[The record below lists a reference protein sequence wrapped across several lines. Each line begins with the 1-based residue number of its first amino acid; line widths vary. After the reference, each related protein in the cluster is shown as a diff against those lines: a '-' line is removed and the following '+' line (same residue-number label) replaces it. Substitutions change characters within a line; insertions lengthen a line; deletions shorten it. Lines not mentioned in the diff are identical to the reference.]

1 MFVLALKQPEVSKPS
16 LQPDSALDTDDGI
29 TQGTDAD
36 AGCPSAFDE
45 EDDIAVADCG
55 LDDEFESWMDQIS
68 LDINDRQDYKPFPSK
83 MFALLFF
90 LVHGPH
96 PIGNRTLMFIWFIL
110 NQTGISVPSLK
121 AVRSFKLP
129 GLDLPKRHV
138 SSQGNPFYCQSVV
151 STLQLCMANPKIASS
166 LTRYPVQTEGAVEEI
181 YLGSVWNDD
190 ERFQAPM
197 AALPNGEHI
206 FVRDCITFEHHSLG
220 TTKAVIVKFF
230 EKNTLQGVHA
240 KVELLLNC
248 YQYQYVTENTNCY
261 LPDDCCVIYGAQVI
275 HFTSIIGVANPP
287 LSVIKWTE
295 AGIQRFSN
303 EEKMQY
309 FASNEW
315 KEKAGEKKVIM
326 VPLILF
332 TDDTSGNR
340 SKKWNKFESWYLLLA
355 GLGRHANAKPSNIHF
370 LTTSNKV
377 SPLDQSVP
385 IVEELLLLESEGIEA
400 YDAFSDCQ
408 VLVVAPLICVICDNP
423 RAKELCNQ
431 LASSTRK
438 YCRICMADK
447 IDSPDFIGVP
457 RTRALSLSQM
467 EEISSQTSISRTY
480 NTRKKYGIKE
490 HYNPML
496 HTNIRADIYKATPLE
511 ALHVFAL
518 GASKYFLQLFM
529 PDFTHD
535 QKTEILALIKAFNMS
550 GFTTKMYGNVCY
562 YYNSFVG
569 RDFKAWSQMAIF
581 ILSPYLD
588 AGRKE
593 VLLNYS
599 KVFAIAYA
607 KSYNRHL
614 KEQWKS
620 VCQNFIDSVKVHF
633 PNLLRRPKMHL
644 ILHLIE
650 CLEQYGPTSAFSA
663 ERCESFNS
671 DVRAQN
677 IYSNRQAPSR
687 DIGKHF
693 AVLEHVRHI
702 IDGGRYGQESVG
714 ALTVSVPGMEK
725 CTLFGLAQHDPP
737 YVLSFHHVQLNDK
750 VTTEC
755 RGIVAQSFQLL
766 HTGDY
771 VELDVPCELKFGVL
785 LSVCKLAVGS
795 TVCFIQMFEP
805 MFIRIG
811 EPLLSDTDCPMFELS
826 RNIEAVE
833 GCKVL
838 KAVSFVHDCFSEG
851 CHFEEMVLQ
860 SRPQAL
866 HSSWNVVLG
875 VISAAASLPRYI
887 VYTSIT

>member
-1 MFVLALKQPEVSKPS
+1 MADSGTADEQKKVEVPECKMQKEDVQVALQQKMIKGDSCFKCHYALERHKNTRSHCMFVLALKQPEVSKPS

-29 TQGTDAD
+29 TQGTDED
-36 AGCPSAFDE
+36 AGCPSAFDD

-55 LDDEFESWMDQIS
+55 QQNSYVYLVYFESDWDFSSKPES
-68 LDINDRQDYKPFPSK
+68 L
-83 MFALLFF
+83 
-90 LVHGPH
+90 
-96 PIGNRTLMFIWFIL
+96 
-110 NQTGISVPSLK
+110 
-121 AVRSFKLP
+121 
-129 GLDLPKRHV
+129 
-138 SSQGNPFYCQSVV
+138 
-151 STLQLCMANPKIASS
+151 
-166 LTRYPVQTEGAVEEI
+166 
-181 YLGSVWNDD
+181 WNDD

-230 EKNTLQGVHA
+230 EK
-240 KVELLLNC
+240 
-248 YQYQYVTENTNCY
+248 
-261 LPDDCCVIYGAQVI
+261 
-275 HFTSIIGVANPP
+275 
-287 LSVIKWTE
+287 
-295 AGIQRFSN
+295 
-303 EEKMQY
+303 EKMQY

-315 KEKAGEKKVIM
+315 KEKAGGKKVIM

-447 IDSPDFIGVP
+447 IDSPDVIGVP

-480 NTRKKYGIKE
+480 NTR
-490 HYNPML
+490 
-496 HTNIRADIYKATPLE
+496 
-511 ALHVFAL
+511 
-518 GASKYFLQLFM
+518 
-529 PDFTHD
+529 
-535 QKTEILALIKAFNMS
+535 
-550 GFTTKMYGNVCY
+550 VC
-562 YYNSFVG
+562 
-569 RDFKAWSQMAIF
+569 
-581 ILSPYLD
+581 
-588 AGRKE
+588 
-593 VLLNYS
+593 
-599 KVFAIAYA
+599 IAYA

-633 PNLLRRPKMHL
+633 LNLLRRPKMHL

-650 CLEQYGPTSAFSA
+650 SFEQYGPTSAFSA

-702 IDGGRYGQESVG
+702 VDGGRYGQESVG

-755 RGIVAQSFQLL
+755 RGIVAQSFQLI

-805 MFIRIG
+805 LFIRIG

-851 CHFEEMVLQ
+851 CHFEEMGCTQTIETVEWMQSIRPLLWYFEDMVIAVLIEGE
-860 SRPQAL
+860 RTRDL
-866 HSSWNVVLG
+866 
-875 VISAAASLPRYI
+875 IE
-887 VYTSIT
+887 

>member
-55 LDDEFESWMDQIS
+55 QQNSYVYLVYFESDWDFSSKPES
-68 LDINDRQDYKPFPSK
+68 L
-83 MFALLFF
+83 
-90 LVHGPH
+90 
-96 PIGNRTLMFIWFIL
+96 
-110 NQTGISVPSLK
+110 
-121 AVRSFKLP
+121 
-129 GLDLPKRHV
+129 
-138 SSQGNPFYCQSVV
+138 
-151 STLQLCMANPKIASS
+151 
-166 LTRYPVQTEGAVEEI
+166 
-181 YLGSVWNDD
+181 WNDD

-240 KVELLLNC
+240 EVELLLNC

-315 KEKAGEKKVIM
+315 KEKAGGKKVIM

-340 SKKWNKFESWYLLLA
+340 SKTFSLLA
-355 GLGRHANAKPSNIHF
+355 LAVMRMLS
-370 LTTSNKV
+370 
-377 SPLDQSVP
+377 QSVP

-480 NTRKKYGIKE
+480 NT
-490 HYNPML
+490 H
-496 HTNIRADIYKATPLE
+496 
-511 ALHVFAL
+511 
-518 GASKYFLQLFM
+518 
-529 PDFTHD
+529 
-535 QKTEILALIKAFNMS
+535 
-550 GFTTKMYGNVCY
+550 
-562 YYNSFVG
+562 
-569 RDFKAWSQMAIF
+569 
-581 ILSPYLD
+581 

-702 IDGGRYGQESVG
+702 IDGGRYGQE
-714 ALTVSVPGMEK
+714 
-725 CTLFGLAQHDPP
+725 
-737 YVLSFHHVQLNDK
+737 
-750 VTTEC
+750 
-755 RGIVAQSFQLL
+755 R
-766 HTGDY
+766 
-771 VELDVPCELKFGVL
+771 
-785 LSVCKLAVGS
+785 
-795 TVCFIQMFEP
+795 
-805 MFIRIG
+805 
-811 EPLLSDTDCPMFELS
+811 
-826 RNIEAVE
+826 
-833 GCKVL
+833 
-838 KAVSFVHDCFSEG
+838 
-851 CHFEEMVLQ
+851 
-860 SRPQAL
+860 
-866 HSSWNVVLG
+866 
-875 VISAAASLPRYI
+875 
-887 VYTSIT
+887 

>member
-1 MFVLALKQPEVSKPS
+1 MAEGCGADYTCEECCVSFKCHYALERHKKTRSHCMFVLALKQPEVSKPS

-55 LDDEFESWMDQIS
+55 QQNSYVYLVYFESDWDFSSKPES
-68 LDINDRQDYKPFPSK
+68 L
-83 MFALLFF
+83 
-90 LVHGPH
+90 
-96 PIGNRTLMFIWFIL
+96 
-110 NQTGISVPSLK
+110 
-121 AVRSFKLP
+121 
-129 GLDLPKRHV
+129 
-138 SSQGNPFYCQSVV
+138 
-151 STLQLCMANPKIASS
+151 
-166 LTRYPVQTEGAVEEI
+166 
-181 YLGSVWNDD
+181 WNDD

-240 KVELLLNC
+240 EVELLLNC

-315 KEKAGEKKVIM
+315 KEKAGGKKVIM

-702 IDGGRYGQESVG
+702 IDGGRYGQE
-714 ALTVSVPGMEK
+714 
-725 CTLFGLAQHDPP
+725 
-737 YVLSFHHVQLNDK
+737 
-750 VTTEC
+750 
-755 RGIVAQSFQLL
+755 R
-766 HTGDY
+766 
-771 VELDVPCELKFGVL
+771 
-785 LSVCKLAVGS
+785 
-795 TVCFIQMFEP
+795 
-805 MFIRIG
+805 
-811 EPLLSDTDCPMFELS
+811 
-826 RNIEAVE
+826 
-833 GCKVL
+833 
-838 KAVSFVHDCFSEG
+838 
-851 CHFEEMVLQ
+851 
-860 SRPQAL
+860 
-866 HSSWNVVLG
+866 
-875 VISAAASLPRYI
+875 
-887 VYTSIT
+887 

>member
-1 MFVLALKQPEVSKPS
+1 MAEGCGADYTCEECCVSFKCHYALERHKKTRSHCMFVLALKQPEVSKPS

-166 LTRYPVQTEGAVEEI
+166 LTRYPVQTEGA
-181 YLGSVWNDD
+181 
-190 ERFQAPM
+190 
-197 AALPNGEHI
+197 
-206 FVRDCITFEHHSLG
+206 
-220 TTKAVIVKFF
+220 
-230 EKNTLQGVHA
+230 
-240 KVELLLNC
+240 
-248 YQYQYVTENTNCY
+248 
-261 LPDDCCVIYGAQVI
+261 
-275 HFTSIIGVANPP
+275 
-287 LSVIKWTE
+287 
-295 AGIQRFSN
+295 
-303 EEKMQY
+303 
-309 FASNEW
+309 
-315 KEKAGEKKVIM
+315 
-326 VPLILF
+326 
-332 TDDTSGNR
+332 
-340 SKKWNKFESWYLLLA
+340 
-355 GLGRHANAKPSNIHF
+355 
-370 LTTSNKV
+370 
-377 SPLDQSVP
+377 SVP

-447 IDSPDFIGVP
+447 IDSPDVIGVP

-467 EEISSQTSISRTY
+467 EEIYSQTSIGRTY

-620 VCQNFIDSVKVHF
+620 VCQNFIDSIKVHF

-702 IDGGRYGQESVG
+702 IDGGRYGQERCGDSLRTLCSTKPMQAFLYQTSVKELSAHEGIYKPGTPRLVSKQSGHLSVG

-750 VTTEC
+750 VTKEC
-755 RGIVAQSFQLL
+755 RGIVAQSFQLV

-826 RNIEAVE
+826 RNIEA
-833 GCKVL
+833 
-838 KAVSFVHDCFSEG
+838 
-851 CHFEEMVLQ
+851 
-860 SRPQAL
+860 
-866 HSSWNVVLG
+866 
-875 VISAAASLPRYI
+875 
-887 VYTSIT
+887 

>member
-16 LQPDSALDTDDGI
+16 LQSDSALDTDDGI
-29 TQGTDAD
+29 TQ
-36 AGCPSAFDE
+36 
-45 EDDIAVADCG
+45 
-55 LDDEFESWMDQIS
+55 
-68 LDINDRQDYKPFPSK
+68 
-83 MFALLFF
+83 
-90 LVHGPH
+90 
-96 PIGNRTLMFIWFIL
+96 
-110 NQTGISVPSLK
+110 
-121 AVRSFKLP
+121 
-129 GLDLPKRHV
+129 
-138 SSQGNPFYCQSVV
+138 
-151 STLQLCMANPKIASS
+151 
-166 LTRYPVQTEGAVEEI
+166 
-181 YLGSVWNDD
+181 
-190 ERFQAPM
+190 
-197 AALPNGEHI
+197 
-206 FVRDCITFEHHSLG
+206 
-220 TTKAVIVKFF
+220 
-230 EKNTLQGVHA
+230 NTLQGVHA
-240 KVELLLNC
+240 EVELLLNC

-275 HFTSIIGVANPP
+275 LITSIIGVANPP

-315 KEKAGEKKVIM
+315 KEKAGGKKVIM

-355 GLGRHANAKPSNIHF
+355 GLGRQANAKPSNIHF

-408 VLVVAPLICVICDNP
+408 VWVVAPLICVICDNP

-438 YCRICMADK
+438 YCRICM
-447 IDSPDFIGVP
+447 
-457 RTRALSLSQM
+457 
-467 EEISSQTSISRTY
+467 
-480 NTRKKYGIKE
+480 
-490 HYNPML
+490 
-496 HTNIRADIYKATPLE
+496 
-511 ALHVFAL
+511 
-518 GASKYFLQLFM
+518 
-529 PDFTHD
+529 
-535 QKTEILALIKAFNMS
+535 
-550 GFTTKMYGNVCY
+550 
-562 YYNSFVG
+562 
-569 RDFKAWSQMAIF
+569 
-581 ILSPYLD
+581 
-588 AGRKE
+588 
-593 VLLNYS
+593 
-599 KVFAIAYA
+599 VFAIAYA

-633 PNLLRRPKMHL
+633 LNLLRRPKMHL

-663 ERCESFNS
+663 ER
-671 DVRAQN
+671 AQN

-702 IDGGRYGQESVG
+702 VDGGRYGQESVG

-805 MFIRIG
+805 LFIRIG

-851 CHFEEMVLQ
+851 CHFEEMVTTVPIE
-860 SRPQAL
+860 REK
-866 HSSWNVVLG
+866 VG
-875 VISAAASLPRYI
+875 VNKKVFVHDYSNNLL
-887 VYTSIT
+887 